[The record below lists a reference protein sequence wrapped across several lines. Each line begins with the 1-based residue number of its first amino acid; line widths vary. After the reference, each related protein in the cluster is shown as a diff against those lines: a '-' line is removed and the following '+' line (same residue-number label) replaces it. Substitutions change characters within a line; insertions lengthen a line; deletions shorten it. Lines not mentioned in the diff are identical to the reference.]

1 MNDGSASRSV
11 ANSRDKAIT
20 FDNGPLVVGSFDIDS
35 GLFSTLATTIDAE
48 AMEARRAFV
57 LLRQRDW
64 PVGVDVVPYC
74 AETVDVRGVT
84 VPIEAPESAYYAA
97 LPRPKMTVVIC
108 TRDRSHLITNS
119 INMFLRLTGDE
130 HELIVVDNA
139 PSDDATA
146 TIVASF
152 GDRVRYIL
160 EPTPGLA
167 RARNS
172 GLRAATGRFVV
183 FTDDDVTPDPAWLQV
198 LGATFA
204 AHPGAICVSGSV
216 LPASLSTAAE
226 LRFQEFGG
234 YVHDFAETEYHLSLD
249 PPPSA
254 LFPFHPRLLGTGA
267 NMAFRSEALR
277 ALGGFDEALGAG
289 TPSRGGEDID
299 IAVRIL
305 LAGHLLVRQ
314 PAAVL
319 WHPSHRTE
327 EALLQQIED
336 YGCGLAAVF
345 TKFMHQRSMAPA
357 LLRRF
362 PQALSTMF
370 SSSSSKNN
378 KRSSTYPKHLKRA
391 EWRGLA
397 KGPMAYRRSLRESRW
412 LSSGGRA

>member
-1 MNDGSASRSV
+1 MNAAFASGSV

-20 FDNGPLVVGSFDIDS
+20 LDNGPLVVGSFDIDS

-48 AMEARRAFV
+48 TTEARRAFV

-64 PVGVDVVPYC
+64 PVGVDVVPYF

-108 TRDRSHLITNS
+108 TRNRSHLITNS
-119 INMFLRLTGDE
+119 INMFLRLTGDD

-139 PSDDATA
+139 PSDDSTA

-216 LPASLSTAAE
+216 LPASLSTPAE

-267 NMAFRSEALR
+267 NMAFRVEALR

-319 WHPSHRTE
+319 WHPSHRTD

-357 LLRRF
+357 LLRRS
-362 PQALSTMF
+362 PKALSTMF
-370 SSSSSKNN
+370 SSTSSKND

-397 KGPMAYRRSLRESRW
+397 KGPMAYRRSLRENRL
-412 LSSGGRA
+412 LSSGGRT